1 MAEIIWIQGK
11 YPVFWGKRENAKQ
24 KDTEKRVKAEGGVG
38 CISPE
43 GDAAGGELPQP
54 AVPEGI
60 ESEI

>member
-11 YPVFWGKRENAKQ
+11 YTVFWGKRENAKQ
-24 KDTEKRVKAEGGVG
+24 KDTEKRVKAEG
-38 CISPE
+38 
-43 GDAAGGELPQP
+43 DAAGSELPQP